1 MNEDERG
8 KTIQKLVLALKN
20 VHHTDVK
27 PIDSWSSKQ
36 LFGNVK
42 GLREAIIERY
52 DNYVDGQNAII
63 MFNVPFYQIVVN
75 KLSKQYIHP
84 HYKINDIPVT
94 YTKYESRN

>member
-1 MNEDERG
+1 M
-8 KTIQKLVLALKN
+8 
-20 VHHTDVK
+20 
-27 PIDSWSSKQ
+27 SWFSNKSDAVY
-36 LFGNVK
+36 LNVK

-75 KLSKQYIHP
+75 KLPKQYIHP
-84 HYKINDIPVT
+84 HYKINDTPEK

>member
-1 MNEDERG
+1 MLASISEKQREWNARRDE
-8 KTIQKLVLALKN
+8 
-20 VHHTDVK
+20 
-27 PIDSWSSKQ
+27 
-36 LFGNVK
+36 
-42 GLREAIIERY
+42 IIERY